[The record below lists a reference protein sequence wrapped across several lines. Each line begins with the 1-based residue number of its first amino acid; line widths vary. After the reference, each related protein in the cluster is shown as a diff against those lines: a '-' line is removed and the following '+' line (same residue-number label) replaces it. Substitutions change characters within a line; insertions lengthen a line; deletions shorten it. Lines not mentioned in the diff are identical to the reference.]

1 MPSPADEALL
11 CPSAQPEMPDA
22 RILGVVSA
30 GADGP
35 LVTYLSEHVAAT
47 PELLAQAAP
56 AAAGEVFR
64 LAARCETSRCT
75 HFDGQQCRLATR
87 IVEML
92 PEVAAN
98 LPPCIIRGSCRWYR
112 QEGRAACARCPQV
125 VTRNDDP
132 DERLKLVAGGPMA
145 ASALP

>member
-1 MPSPADEALL
+1 MPRTSDEALL
-11 CPSAQPEMPDA
+11 CPSAQPEMSDA
-22 RILGVVSA
+22 QILGVVS
-30 GADGP
+30 GAADQA
-35 LVTYLSEHVAAT
+35 LVAYLSEHVAAT
-47 PELLAQAAP
+47 PELLVQAAP
-56 AAAGEVFR
+56 AAPGEVFR

-92 PEVAAN
+92 PEVAEN
-98 LPPCIIRGSCRWYR
+98 LPPCIIRRSCRWYR

-132 DERLKLVAGGPMA
+132 DERLKVVAGMPMA
-145 ASALP
+145 ASVHP

>member
-1 MPSPADEALL
+1 MPSPSDEALL

-22 RILGVVSA
+22 QILGVVSA
-30 GADGP
+30 GAAQP
-35 LVTYLSEHVAAT
+35 LVTYLSEPVAAT
-47 PELLAQAAP
+47 SELLAQAVP
-56 AAAGEVFR
+56 AAPGEVFR

-92 PEVAAN
+92 PEVAEN
-98 LPPCIIRGSCRWYR
+98 LPPCIIRRSCRWYR

-132 DERLKLVAGGPMA
+132 DERLKVVAGMPMA
-145 ASALP
+145 ASVHP